1 MIFTVGDD
9 QLAYALVR
17 NIVSGA
23 KFIEHWHAAYA
34 VKSFKRPRLVVDPG
48 VDDPAVAGRSAQAQS
63 RRRFNQ
69 KHVVIVTG
77 DFGGD
82 SRSGNSAADDN
93 YIYRFEKKPPLIGVQ
108 ALPPNSLRF
117 SKLFRNF
124 IHQPVPL

>member
-48 VDDPAVAGRSAQAQS
+48 VDDSAVASRSAHAQS

-82 SRSGNSAADDN
+82 RCSDKSAADDN
-93 YIYRFEKKPPLIGVQ
+93 HICGFVEK
-108 ALPPNSLRF
+108 NSL
-117 SKLFRNF
+117 NF
-124 IHQPVPL
+124 ISTQNLNHLILF